1 MLIENV
7 LPWAQPPKRL
17 KTALTTGAPFR
28 IPWLK
33 NLHQLV
39 NLVNL
44 VHPRR
49 LPAGQRLVA
58 RGMSIRR
65 MDRDWGNS

>member
-1 MLIENV
+1 MDMERV
-7 LPWAQPPKRL
+7 S
-17 KTALTTGAPFR
+17 TGAPFR

-33 NLHQLV
+33 NLHQ
-39 NLVNL
+39 LVNL

-65 MDRDWGNS
+65 MARDWGNS

>member
-17 KTALTTGAPFR
+17 KTALTTAAPFR

-33 NLHQLV
+33 NLHQ
-39 NLVNL
+39 LVNL

-65 MDRDWGNS
+65 MARDWGNS